1 MKSKIKVVK
10 RKFTPTQLALFSRSP
25 IIGAWWE
32 ELKSQGLFKDKLP
45 DDTELDKQLFIDG
58 LRHEEVLIKKLKK
71 QGFQIAELE
80 GKQNESDYKATKKA
94 MSEGYDFIWQAS
106 LTNEEMRGSADLLR
120 KIPGSSPFGDWSYQ
134 PIECKLSS
142 KTKTTFLVQA
152 CSYCDL
158 LSPLLKKRPNQF
170 ELYLGGGKFKEFK
183 TDKFWYWYQLLRKR
197 YGDFQNSFNPNNI
210 PIDNPGDHGSWEA
223 FIQERLEASRD
234 LVTVAKMRQTQRL
247 KLKESDIHTIDDL
260 AELKEGTKVQGLRL
274 EALND
279 LKEQAKLQV
288 KPKGP
293 DGKPNYILKKIIEGK
308 GLTIL
313 PKQNQGDIWF
323 DLEGVQDPV
332 LGTQLEYL
340 IGLCYQNESDTSPVY
355 KAWWAHSP
363 SEEKKAFEDWV
374 EWVENRLKRYPNLK
388 IYHYGS
394 YEKSAIRRLA
404 QQYSTKETIIDNWLR
419 SSLLVDLLPVVT
431 GSIVLGEDSYSI
443 KKVEKLYMDHRDAD
457 VKTAGDS
464 VVAYRK
470 WSDSGEPKNPG
481 ILPKGSPQLQ
491 IIKDYNREDCKS
503 TQLLHEWLLNLR
515 KNKGLPEQPLEPLLK
530 EENIGIITPLEYLS
544 HKLLDELPEK
554 CKTLNSLDL
563 RDDSIKI
570 NQKGSRGMTWRAQLL
585 LAHLLPFHLR
595 EAKVLWWTYFDR
607 KEIASYNSDELLED
621 SEVIEGA
628 VWEKSE
634 SRQSVRTGADFHS
647 LKFNPDQNLKLYSSQ
662 DGASRLTLEIAS
674 TGLKID
680 AVEVDSDRGQVTLK
694 YPWKKK
700 EKRIDDG
707 FLDGIPKEPC
717 TLIKVPSD
725 IAKPLRDRLEI
736 QADSWINGNKKL
748 PNAIHQL
755 LECQSVK
762 GLIELNKNIRENPK
776 ALPKLL
782 ANFLEIEFET
792 VIALQGP
799 PGTGKSSVTAKF
811 ISELIKLNKK
821 IAISSNSNQAINNL
835 LLKVKNICKKEGLNN
850 QIVKATSQKKDQQ
863 LTNSGIGL
871 IPSSSLTLNET
882 VIGGTTWVFS
892 REELNNVF
900 DVLVIDEAGQMSLAN
915 LLVMAGC
922 AKSILLVGDQQQLSQ
937 PTKADHPGDSG
948 KSCLEYL
955 MQGANVVPEDK
966 GIFLNTS
973 WRMEPSI
980 TNIVSE
986 LFYDKRLMGN
996 PSNENNS
1003 INWGKPCL
1011 RGSGNPFPNQGIVF
1025 EAIEH
1030 SGCSVKS
1037 IEEID
1042 FIQKLVE
1049 SLLGGSYTYSQFN
1062 EKRTG
1067 EITPNDILVT
1077 APYNVQV
1084 NRLEQR
1090 LEGKAKVGTVDRFQG
1105 QEAPIA
1111 IHSLTSSS
1119 GDNAPRGIDFLLEPN
1134 RLNVAISRAQCLSII
1149 IGCPRLATGLIN
1161 TVDEAEK
1168 VNRLCLLMMRNL

>member
-1 MKSKIKVVK
+1 MERKI
-10 RKFTPTQLALFSRSP
+10 TPTQLALFSRSP
-25 IIGAWWE
+25 VVGAWWE
-32 ELKSQGLFKDKLP
+32 ELKSRGLFKEQRP

-80 GKQNESDYKATKKA
+80 GKQSECDYQATKKA
-94 MSEGYDFIWQAS
+94 MSDGYDFIWQAS
-106 LTNEEMRGSADLLR
+106 LTNEEMQGSADLLR

-152 CSYCDL
+152 CAYCDL
-158 LSPLLKKRPNQF
+158 LTPLLKKRPNQF

-197 YGDFQNSFNPNNI
+197 YRDFQNSFNPKKI
-210 PIDNPGDHGSWEA
+210 PIDTPGDHGGWAA

-234 LVTVAKMRQTQRL
+234 LVIVAKMRQTQRL
-247 KLKESDIHTIDDL
+247 KLKEADIHTIDDL

-293 DGKPNYILKKIIEGK
+293 DGRPNYLLKKIIEGK

-340 IGLCYQNESDTSPVY
+340 IGLCYQNESDTSTVY

-404 QQYSTKETIIDNWLR
+404 QQYATKEAIIDKWLR
-419 SSLLVDLLPVVT
+419 SGLLVDLLPVVT

-464 VVAYRK
+464 VVAYRN

-481 ILPKGSPQLQ
+481 MLPKGSPQLKT
-491 IIKDYNREDCKS
+491 IEDYNREDCES
-503 TQLLHEWLLNLR
+503 TQLLHEWLLNLK
-515 KNKGLPEQPLEPLLK
+515 KNKGLPEQPLEPLLQ
-530 EENIGIITPLEYLS
+530 EENIEIINPLEDLS
-544 HKLLDELPEK
+544 HILLDELPEK
-554 CKTLNSLDL
+554 YKTLNSSNLN
-563 RDDSIKI
+563 DDSIQI
-570 NQKGSRGMTWRAQLL
+570 NQNGKRGMTWRAQLL
-585 LAHLLPFHLR
+585 LAHLLPFHHR

-607 KEIASYNSDELLED
+607 KEIASSDSDELLED

-628 VWEKSE
+628 VWQKSE
-634 SRQSVRTGADFHS
+634 SRKSVRTGADFHS
-647 LKFNPDQNLKLYSSQ
+647 FKFNPAQDLKLYNSE

-674 TGLKID
+674 TGLKLD
-680 AVEVDSDRGQVTLK
+680 AVEVDSDKGEVTLK

-700 EKRIDDG
+700 EKKIEEVGSDE
-707 FLDGIPKEPC
+707 ISKEPC

-725 IAKPLRDRLEI
+725 LAKPLRDRLEI
-736 QADSWINGNKKL
+736 QAESWINGNKTL

-755 LECQSVK
+755 LELQPVK
-762 GLIELNKNIRENPK
+762 GLIELNKNIRKNPK
-776 ALPKLL
+776 VLPKLL
-782 ANFLEIEFET
+782 ANFFEIELDT
-792 VIALQGP
+792 LIALQGP

-811 ISELIKLNKK
+811 ISELIKLDKK

-835 LLKVKNICKKEGLNN
+835 LLKVKNICEEEGLNT
-850 QIVKATSQKKDQQ
+850 QLIKATSKKEDQQ

-871 IPSSSLTLNET
+871 TPPASLTLNES

-892 REELNNVF
+892 REELNDAF

-986 LFYDKRLMGN
+986 LFYDQRLMGN
-996 PSNENNS
+996 PSNKSNS
-1003 INWGKPCL
+1003 INWGKTCL
-1011 RGSGNPFPNQGIVF
+1011 RESGHQFPNQGIVF

-1042 FIQKLVE
+1042 FIEKLVE
-1049 SLLGGSYTYSQFN
+1049 SLLGGNYTYAKFN
-1062 EKRTG
+1062 ENIVG
-1067 EITPNDILVT
+1067 EISPNDILVT

-1084 NRLEQR
+1084 NKLEQR
-1090 LEGKAKVGTVDRFQG
+1090 LEGKARVGTVDRFQG

-1111 IHSLTSSS
+1111 IHSLTASS
-1119 GDNAPRGIDFLLEPN
+1119 GDDAPRGIDFLLEPN

-1168 VNRLCLLMMRNL
+1168 VNRLCRLMMLD